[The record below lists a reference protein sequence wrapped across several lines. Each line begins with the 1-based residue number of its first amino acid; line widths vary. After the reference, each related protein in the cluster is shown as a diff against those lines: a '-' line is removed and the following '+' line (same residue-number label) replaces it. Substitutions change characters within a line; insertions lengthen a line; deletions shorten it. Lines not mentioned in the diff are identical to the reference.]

1 MGKLQGRSI
10 VAPKIREGVMSRGD
24 GIREEIES
32 EEDIRTLVVRAKD
45 GDWVMGEDLVLT
57 VTGDESIIEIQKVI
71 PAIPKRLQN

>member
-1 MGKLQGRSI
+1 
-10 VAPKIREGVMSRGD
+10 MSRGD